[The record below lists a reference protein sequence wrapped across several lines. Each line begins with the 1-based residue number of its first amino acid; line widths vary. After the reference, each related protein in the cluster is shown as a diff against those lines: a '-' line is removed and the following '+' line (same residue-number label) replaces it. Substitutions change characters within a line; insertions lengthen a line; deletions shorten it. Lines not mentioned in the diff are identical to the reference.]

1 MSQELGARLAPSPR
15 ESMDPSARSRALL
28 VAYGNLSRRD
38 DGVAG
43 HIVSRLRR
51 RLGLAELELENDV
64 RVSEDGEVIT
74 EDGPEGYPRM
84 QMILLHQLAPEL
96 GETLASFDLV
106 VFLDAHV
113 QGATTPEG
121 DLWEDVHLQ
130 RIDAGLQTSMVTHHL
145 KPAAVLALSR
155 TLYGSEPEAYVLS
168 VLGHD
173 FNFGETLSDATS
185 RLADEAVERLDAV
198 LRRAGL

>member
-1 MSQELGARLAPSPR
+1 MSQEPGARLAPPLG
-15 ESMDPSARSRALL
+15 ETIAPAARSKALL

-51 RLGLAELELENDV
+51 RLGLNERELENDV
-64 RVSEDGEVIT
+64 RVSAAGEVIT
-74 EDGPEGYPRM
+74 EDGPAGYPRM

-96 GETLASFDLV
+96 GETLASFDVV

-145 KPAAVLALSR
+145 KPSAVLALCR

-168 VLGHD
+168 VLGYD
-173 FNFGETLSDATS
+173 FDFGDTLSDVTS
-185 RLADEAVERLDAV
+185 RLADQAVERLDAV
-198 LRRAGL
+198 LRAALK

>member
-1 MSQELGARLAPSPR
+1 MGHGSVKKKGN
-15 ESMDPSARSRALL
+15 DPAARSKALL

-51 RLGLAELELENDV
+51 RLGLAERELENDV
-64 RVSEDGEVIT
+64 RVSESGEVIT
-74 EDGPEGYPRM
+74 EDGPEGHPRM

-113 QGATTPEG
+113 EGATTPEG

-145 KPAAVLALSR
+145 KPAAI
-155 TLYGSEPEAYVLS
+155 YSEVARAPVFQRGFVPANQHRSTCPDPDHV
-168 VLGHD
+168 VPAGR
-173 FNFGETLSDATS
+173 
-185 RLADEAVERLDAV
+185 RLHR
-198 LRRAGL
+198 